1 MSRITE
7 YLQQRE
13 KAEDTSIGVPE
24 EETLTE
30 YFQNQ
35 AEVLLTSNKHSKTG
49 KVEPIFGTRHVSETD
64 RAVVACNDYLRMG
77 SGRSLVELRDD
88 YIAAKER
95 GEGVPTSGKYMLYE
109 WSSRHGWA
117 DRCRKYD
124 AEIEGVKNETAQQI
138 LGSGLALSH
147 ERVLSLKA
155 LAARLEGEIRDDNSL
170 WLEDFKQVGRGKDTK
185 VFRIVRFNGSLVNQF
200 RDTLDDLA
208 KEVGGRVHK
217 QEVTGA
223 EGLPLG
229 VGVFSFDE
237 IRTKIIKRFER
248 VLDDDDSGNGSEPA

>member
-13 KAEDTSIGVPE
+13 KVEDASIGVPE

-35 AEVLLTSNKHSKTG
+35 ARVLQTSTKFSKTG
-49 KVEPIFGTRHVSETD
+49 EVTPIFGTRHVSETD

-77 SGRSLVELRDD
+77 AGRSLVEL
-88 YIAAKER
+88 YNAYVEAKKRKESI
-95 GEGVPTSGKYMLYE
+95 PTISQKSLYE
-109 WSSRHGWA
+109 WSSRFGWA
-117 DRCRKYD
+117 SRCREYD
-124 AEIEGVKNETAQQI
+124 AEIEGIKNETAQQV

-155 LAARLEGEIRDDNSL
+155 LAVKLENELHDDTSL
-170 WLEDFKQVGRGKDTK
+170 WLQDFKQLGRGKDTK
-185 VFRIVRFNGSLVNQF
+185 VYRIVRFNSPLIHQF

-208 KEVGGRVHK
+208 KETGGRVHK
-217 QEVTGA
+217 QEFTGA
-223 EGLPLG
+223 EGSPLG
-229 VGVFSFDE
+229 VGVFSLDD
-237 IRTKIIKRFER
+237 IRDKIVQRFER

>member
-13 KAEDTSIGVPE
+13 KVEDTSIGIPE
-24 EETLTE
+24 GETLTE

-77 SGRSLVELRDD
+77 AGRSLSDLNED
-88 YIAAKER
+88 YANAMER
-95 GEGVPTSGKYMLYE
+95 GESVPTACKQTLYE
-109 WSSRHGWA
+109 WSSRFGWA
-117 DRCRKYD
+117 SRCREYD
-124 AEIEGVKNETAQQI
+124 AEIDGIKNETAQQI

-147 ERVLSLKA
+147 ERVVSLKA
-155 LAARLEGEIRDDNSL
+155 LAVKLESELNDEDGL
-170 WLEDFKQVGRGKDTK
+170 WLEDFKQVGRGKETA
-185 VFRIVRFNGSLVNQF
+185 VVRIVRFNGSLIHQF
-200 RDTLDDLA
+200 RNTLDDLA
-208 KEVGGRVHK
+208 KETGGRVHK
-217 QEVTGA
+217 QEFTGA
-223 EGLPLG
+223 EGTALG
-229 VGVFSFDE
+229 VGVFSLDD
-237 IRTKIIKRFER
+237 IRDKIAKRFER

>member
-13 KAEDTSIGVPE
+13 KVEDTSIGIPE

-35 AEVLLTSNKHSKTG
+35 VRVLQTSTKFSKTG
-49 KVEPIFGTRHVSETD
+49 EVTPIFGTRHVSETD

-77 SGRSLVELRDD
+77 SGRSLVELYND
-88 YIAAKER
+88 YVDAKKRRESIPTIAQR
-95 GEGVPTSGKYMLYE
+95 TLYE

-117 DRCRKYD
+117 ARCREYD
-124 AEIEGVKNETAQQI
+124 AEIEGIKNETAQQI

-155 LAARLEGEIRDDNSL
+155 LAVKLENELNDDSSL
-170 WLEDFKQVGRGKDTK
+170 WLEDFKQLGRGKDTQIL
-185 VFRIVRFNGSLVNQF
+185 RIVRFNGSLINQF

-208 KEVGGRVHK
+208 KETGGRVNK

-223 EGLPLG
+223 EGSPLG
-229 VGVFSFDE
+229 VGVFSFDD
-237 IRTKIIKRFER
+237 IRTKIVERFER
-248 VLDDDDSGNGSEPA
+248 ILDDDDSGNGSEPA

>member
-13 KAEDTSIGVPE
+13 NVEDASLGIPE
-24 EETLTE
+24 EETLTD

-35 AEVLLTSNKHSKTG
+35 AKILLTSTKYSKG
-49 KVEPIFGTRHVSETD
+49 EVEPIFGTRGVSETD

-77 SGRSLVELRDD
+77 SGRSLVELYYNYVD
-88 YIAAKER
+88 AKER
-95 GEGVPTSGKYMLYE
+95 GEGIPTIAQRTLYE

-117 DRCRKYD
+117 ARCREYD
-124 AEIEGVKNETAQQI
+124 AEMEGLKNETAQQI

-155 LAARLEGEIRDDNSL
+155 LAVKLENELNDDNSL
-170 WLEDFKQVGRGKDTK
+170 WLEDFKQLGRGKEAQ
-185 VFRIVRFNGSLVNQF
+185 VFRIVRFNGSLINQF

-208 KEVGGRVHK
+208 KETGGRVHK

-223 EGLPLG
+223 NGSLLG
-229 VGVFSFDE
+229 VGVFSLDD
-237 IRTKIIKRFER
+237 IRGKIIKRFEQI
-248 VLDDDDSGNGSEPA
+248 LDDDDSGNGSEPT